1 MGLFRASCACDPLT
15 LLIRVASNTRP
26 CSKFD
31 FEWRGGRKEV
41 SVLSHRCVTSSEVKT
56 AGFQRSVLTFL
67 NISGCSERKNRM
79 LKSHH
84 IKESFFHFRCIT
96 RS

>member
-26 CSKFD
+26 CSKF
-31 FEWRGGRKEV
+31 GGTTLNEGREEGGERFI
-41 SVLSHRCVTSSEVKT
+41 SQMCDQ
-56 AGFQRSVLTFL
+56 QRSKNGRFSSQCLVFVAV
-67 NISGCSERKNRM
+67 SGCSERKNRM

-84 IKESFFHFRCIT
+84 FKESFFSF
-96 RS
+96 